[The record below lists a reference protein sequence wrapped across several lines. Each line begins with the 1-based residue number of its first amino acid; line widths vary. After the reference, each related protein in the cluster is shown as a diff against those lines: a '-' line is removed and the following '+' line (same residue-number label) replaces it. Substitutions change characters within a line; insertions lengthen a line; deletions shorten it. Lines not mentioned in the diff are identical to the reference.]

1 MSKVVHIGICKNKG
15 LPIIEVNSI
24 EAVQGKGLIG
34 DRKFKNNN
42 DQKCQL
48 TLIEL
53 EKRLKELN
61 QVVVAGRTELGKLQS
76 ITSVKFDK
84 SSENQLV
91 VPFKNIRSKV
101 SKLKG

>member
-34 DRKFKNNN
+34 DRKFKNIN

-53 EKRLKELN
+53 ESINYLLKY
-61 QVVVAGRTELGKLQS
+61 
-76 ITSVKFDK
+76 
-84 SSENQLV
+84 
-91 VPFKNIRSKV
+91 
-101 SKLKG
+101 

>member
-42 DQKCQL
+42 DQKWQL

-53 EKRLKELN
+53 ENINLSGTLYPPLPCW
-61 QVVVAGRTELGKLQS
+61 LGLS
-76 ITSVKFDK
+76 KFCSD
-84 SSENQLV
+84 
-91 VPFKNIRSKV
+91 
-101 SKLKG
+101 